1 MTWVLFALAAGLG
14 GFIRYIAEHKY
25 QPVGKTGF
33 PRATL
38 AVNIAG
44 AFLLGVV
51 FAAPENIYQIIGIA
65 FCGALTTFSAISAQ
79 LMRRVTSGAFNAA
92 ATYLLSTLALGLI
105 AAQLGIFVGEL
116 IFAS

>member
-1 MTWVLFALAAGLG
+1 MTWVLFALGAGLG

-65 FCGALTTFSAISAQ
+65 FCGALTTFSAISVQ
-79 LMRRVTSGAFNAA
+79 LMHRVTTGAYTAA
-92 ATYLLSTLALGLI
+92 LYYLGLTLVFGLL
-105 AAQLGIFVGEL
+105 AAQLGLLLGDFIL
-116 IFAS
+116 H